1 MVDQLLPDG
10 IPELGLVEIATQQYR
25 GHAPEFWAEKCTARI
40 CGISENAEAHVRQQA
55 EAYRLAIYSTILY
68 YIKES
73 INSERCTMRN
83 ILEKQGHNDLATIL
97 KELK

>member
-1 MVDQLLPDG
+1 MIENNG
-10 IPELGLVEIATQQYR
+10 NSTLGLIEVATQTNK
-25 GHAPEFWAEKCTARI
+25 GHSPEFWAEKCTARI
-40 CGISENAEAHVRQQA
+40 CGISENAEPHIRQQA

-68 YIKES
+68 YIKEA

-83 ILEKQGHNDLATIL
+83 MLISQGDNDLANIL